1 MGACLQGFLRR
12 VEEKISATR
21 IAAAG
26 PAAAAPD
33 TADAAATPAT
43 TAAGPPAT
51 PAAPVAATSAP
62 GTAAALTP
70 AAASPVADT
79 PVGKTY
85 ETLLSV
91 LSGSWPVRLNLEF
104 LYWHD
109 ATDLQILRNIKG
121 AFNARSS
128 MCHSALVMANAFMH
142 AGTTVDTF
150 LRDNLEW
157 LKTATNW
164 AMFGATASLGVIHRG
179 HLGKV
184 LLPLP
189 PSFTIA
195 DSIRVIFSAAECADQ
210 PHVLLFSASRT

>member
-1 MGACLQGFLRR
+1 MQGFLRR
-12 VEEKISATR
+12 VEEKISDTR
-21 IAAAG
+21 TVGVA
-26 PAAAAPD
+26 PAIAAPD
-33 TADAAATPAT
+33 TAAAAATPAT

-51 PAAPVAATSAP
+51 PAAPVAASSAP
-62 GTAAALTP
+62 GTVVALTP
-70 AAASPVADT
+70 GAVAAPAADT

-85 ETLLSV
+85 ETLLSI

-121 AFNARSS
+121 SFNARSS

-184 LLPLP
+184 LL
-189 PSFTIA
+189 
-195 DSIRVIFSAAECADQ
+195 
-210 PHVLLFSASRT
+210 